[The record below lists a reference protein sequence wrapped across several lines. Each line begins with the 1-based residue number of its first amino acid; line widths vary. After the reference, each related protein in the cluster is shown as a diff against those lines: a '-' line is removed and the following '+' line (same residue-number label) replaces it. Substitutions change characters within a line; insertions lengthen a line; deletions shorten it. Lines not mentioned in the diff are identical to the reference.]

1 MKIELELDYKT
12 ILRNSARPVHL
23 VAKLTA
29 PDQPLTQ
36 RARPTAFTVVL
47 DRSGSMGGAPI
58 EHAKRAARELIKNL
72 RPEDYFSLVVFDSS
86 AQVVIPLERPV
97 NRFAWY
103 QTIDQ
108 IQAGAS
114 TNLMAGWLLGRDE
127 LMKAPKTTGGIA
139 PIRKILLLTD
149 GHLNAGITEPDHVE
163 VLTRAGL
170 EKDEIRTSCLGF
182 GDGYN
187 EKILAAMSKVGHG
200 QLHDADSPEKFPIIL
215 ADELDGLQKITVQNL
230 RLRIQPK
237 MFCNAWKQYGDYPQ
251 VQLPD
256 GRIEVALGDLVS
268 GEKRYVVLML
278 EVLPLP
284 LLPDGTL
291 PASLEGEELVGLEF
305 AYTSITEEGTDLRLE
320 SRTSSHLVRIQ
331 GTQNEADVVQ
341 NVELIAVIANQQAA
355 DAVRKAAEA
364 LAGGAD
370 AETALQHLSNAKFV
384 LKACPAPE
392 LASEAAALLDEHE
405 QKIRSQE
412 MDSRARKSMLY
423 EARYYGQTSSAR
435 LYTGPRQKS
444 EFTKKQTVEEQ
455 LNEKPSTD
463 ISKSSGEQ
471 RLDSGNDG
479 NTNAT

>member
-12 ILRNSARPVHL
+12 ILRNSSRPVHL

-29 PDQPLTQ
+29 PVQPLTQ

-47 DRSGSMGGAPI
+47 DRSGSMDGAPI
-58 EHAKRAARELIKNL
+58 EHGKQAAREVIKNL

-86 AQVVIPLERPV
+86 AQVVIPLEQPV
-97 NRFAWY
+97 NRFGWY

-108 IQAGAS
+108 IQAGDS

-127 LMKAPKTTGGIA
+127 LMKAQKNADGIA

-163 VLTRAGL
+163 ALTRAGL

-187 EKILAAMSKVGHG
+187 ENILAAMSKVGQG
-200 QLHDADSPEKFPIIL
+200 QLHDADSPEKFPVIL
-215 ADELDGLQKITVQNL
+215 ADELDGLQKMTVQNL

-256 GRIEVALGDLVS
+256 KRTELALGDLVS
-268 GEKRYVVLML
+268 GEERYVVLML

-284 LLPDGTL
+284 LLPDGSL
-291 PASLEGEELVGLEF
+291 PASLEGEELVALEF
-305 AYTSITEEGTDLRLE
+305 AYTSITEEGTDLKLE
-320 SRTSSHLVRIQ
+320 SRTSAHLVRIQ
-331 GTQNEADVVQ
+331 GTQDPADVVQ

-364 LAGGAD
+364 LAAGGDPA
-370 AETALQHLSNAKFV
+370 TALEPLSKV
-384 LKACPAPE
+384 RIILEECPVPE

-412 MDSRARKSMLY
+412 IDSRARKNMRY

-435 LYTGPRQKS
+435 LYSGSRQKS
-444 EFTKKQTVEEQ
+444 EFTKKQSVDEQ
-455 LNEKPSTD
+455 LKEKPGTENPE
-463 ISKSSGEQ
+463 SSGEEEKPQ
-471 RLDSGNDG
+471 D
-479 NTNAT
+479 

>member
-1 MKIELELDYKT
+1 MNIELQLDYKT
-12 ILRNSARPVHL
+12 ILRNSSRPVHL
-23 VAKLTA
+23 VARLSA
-29 PDQPLTQ
+29 PTQPLTQ

-58 EHAKRAARELIKNL
+58 EHAKQACREVIKNL
-72 RPEDYFSLVVFDSS
+72 RPDDYFSLVVFDSS
-86 AQVVIPLERPV
+86 AQVVIPLEQPV
-97 NRFAWY
+97 NRYGWY
-103 QTIDQ
+103 QTVDQ
-108 IQAGAS
+108 IQAGDS

-127 LMKAPKTTGGIA
+127 LMKARETAGGIA

-163 VLTRAGL
+163 ALTRAGL
-170 EKDEIRTSCLGF
+170 EKDQIRTSCLGF

-187 EKILAAMSKVGHG
+187 ENILAAMSKVGHG

-215 ADELDGLQKITVQNL
+215 TDELDGLQKITVQNL

-237 MFCNAWKQYGDYPQ
+237 MFCNAWKQYSDYPQ
-251 VQLPD
+251 VRLPD
-256 GRIEVALGDLVS
+256 QRTEVALGDLVS
-268 GEKRYVVLML
+268 GEDRYVVLML

-284 LLPDGTL
+284 LLPDGSL
-291 PASLEGEELVGLEF
+291 PASLEGEELVALEF
-305 AYTSITEEGTDLRLE
+305 AYTSITEEGANLRLE

-331 GTQNEADVVQ
+331 GTQNPAEVIQ

-370 AETALQHLSNAKFV
+370 AETTLEHLSKAKVV

-392 LASEAAALLDEHE
+392 LTSEAAALLDEHE

-412 MDSRARKSMLY
+412 MDSRTRKSMLY

-435 LYTGPRQKS
+435 LYTGSRKKS
-444 EFTKKQTVEEQ
+444 EFTKKPTVDEQ
-455 LNEKPSTD
+455 LNEKPSTE
-463 ISKSSGEQ
+463 KPESSCEKG
-471 RLDSGNDG
+471 RD
-479 NTNAT
+479 

>member
-1 MKIELELDYKT
+1 MSTPMNIELQLDYKT
-12 ILRNSARPVHL
+12 ILRNSSRPVHL

-29 PDQPLTQ
+29 PAQPLSQ
-36 RARPTAFTVVL
+36 RPRPAAFTVVL
-47 DRSGSMGGAPI
+47 DRSGSMDGPPL
-58 EHAKRAARELIKNL
+58 ENAKQACREVIKNL
-72 RPEDYFSLVVFDSS
+72 RPEDSFGLVVFDTS
-86 AQVVIPLERPV
+86 AQVVIPLQQPS
-97 NRFAWY
+97 NRQSWY

-108 IQAGAS
+108 ITAGAS

-127 LMKAPKTTGGIA
+127 LMKTQKIAEGVA
-139 PIRKILLLTD
+139 PIRKMLLLTD
-149 GHLNAGITEPDHVE
+149 GHLNAGITDADRVE
-163 VLTRAGL
+163 ALTRAGL

-187 EKILAAMSKVGHG
+187 EHILAAMSKVGQG
-200 QLHDADSPEKFPIIL
+200 QLHDADSPEKFPVIL

-237 MFCNAWKQYGDYPQ
+237 LFCNAWRQYGDYPQ

-256 GRIEVALGDLVS
+256 QRTELALGDLVS
-268 GEKRYVVLML
+268 GDERYIVLML

-284 LLPDGTL
+284 LLPDGSL
-291 PASLEGEELVGLEF
+291 SASLEGEELVALEF
-305 AYTSITEEGTDLRLE
+305 AYTSITEERADLKLE

-331 GTQNEADVVQ
+331 GTQNPADVVQ

-370 AETALQHLSNAKFV
+370 AGTALEPLS
-384 LKACPAPE
+384 KARIILEECPVPE

-405 QKIRSQE
+405 QKIRSNAI
-412 MDSRARKSMLY
+412 DSRARKSMRY

-435 LYTGPRQKS
+435 LYTGSRQKS
-444 EFTKKQTVEEQ
+444 EFTKKQSVDEQ
-455 LNEKPSTD
+455 LKEKPPTD
-463 ISKSSGEQ
+463 APKSSDEQ
-471 RLDSGNDG
+471 QSND
-479 NTNAT
+479 